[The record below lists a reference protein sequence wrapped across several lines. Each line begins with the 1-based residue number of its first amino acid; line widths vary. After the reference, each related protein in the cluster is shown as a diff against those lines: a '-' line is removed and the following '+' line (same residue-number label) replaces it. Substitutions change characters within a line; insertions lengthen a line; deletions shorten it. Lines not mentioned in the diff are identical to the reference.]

1 MSVTISGVG
10 AAVPNDP
17 IPNSEFAALGVDDE
31 WIASRTGVRQRHHL
45 RQEQTLAELALEA
58 SEKALAD
65 AGISA
70 EEIDFVLAATT
81 TADQVSPGLAP
92 VVAAGLGAPQVGA
105 VDLNAACSGFLYA
118 LDYAASKI
126 EQGSIDRAL
135 VIGADAMS
143 RLTNPEDAGTAVLF
157 ADGAGAAIVQAAPEV
172 SEGEYPYMCS
182 FGSDG
187 SQAQALYISD
197 STQQVVMDG
206 AEVYMAAVDAMS
218 EEITYVLDSCGID
231 PERIDQLVCHQANGR
246 IMAAV
251 ARRLR
256 WDSSKVLSY
265 IDRYGNTSAASIPIT
280 LAVGQ
285 QEGHVKPGDL
295 LALTAFGAGFTWGA
309 GVIGFKTTA

>member
-17 IPNSEFAALGVDDE
+17 IPNGEFAALGVDDE

-172 SEGEYPYMCS
+172 SEDEYPYMCS

-231 PERIDQLVCHQANGR
+231 P
-246 IMAAV
+246 
-251 ARRLR
+251 LR
-256 WDSSKVLSY
+256 VD
-265 IDRYGNTSAASIPIT
+265 
-280 LAVGQ
+280 
-285 QEGHVKPGDL
+285 
-295 LALTAFGAGFTWGA
+295 TA
-309 GVIGFKTTA
+309 

>member
-1 MSVTISGVG
+1 AESLGQMLSQ
-10 AAVPNDP
+10 
-17 IPNSEFAALGVDDE
+17 AL
-31 WIASRTGVRQRHHL
+31 S
-45 RQEQTLAELALEA
+45 
-58 SEKALAD
+58 
-65 AGISA
+65 
-70 EEIDFVLAATT
+70 
-81 TADQVSPGLAP
+81 
-92 VVAAGLGAPQVGA
+92 
-105 VDLNAACSGFLYA
+105 
-118 LDYAASKI
+118 
-126 EQGSIDRAL
+126 
-135 VIGADAMS
+135 
-143 RLTNPEDAGTAVLF
+143 
-157 ADGAGAAIVQAAPEV
+157 APEV
-172 SEGEYPYMCS
+172 SEDEYPYMCS

>member
-45 RQEQTLAELALEA
+45 CQEQTLAELALEA

-172 SEGEYPYMCS
+172 SEDEY
-182 FGSDG
+182 
-187 SQAQALYISD
+187 LY
-197 STQQVVMDG
+197 VFV
-206 AEVYMAAVDAMS
+206 
-218 EEITYVLDSCGID
+218 
-231 PERIDQLVCHQANGR
+231 RF
-246 IMAAV
+246 
-251 ARRLR
+251 RRQ
-256 WDSSKVLSY
+256 
-265 IDRYGNTSAASIPIT
+265 P
-280 LAVGQ
+280 
-285 QEGHVKPGDL
+285 
-295 LALTAFGAGFTWGA
+295 GAGT
-309 GVIGFKTTA
+309 VYL

>member
-1 MSVTISGVG
+1 MS
-10 AAVPNDP
+10 
-17 IPNSEFAALGVDDE
+17 
-31 WIASRTGVRQRHHL
+31 
-45 RQEQTLAELALEA
+45 EA
-58 SEKALAD
+58 NPLYV
-65 AGISA
+65 
-70 EEIDFVLAATT
+70 FV
-81 TADQVSPGLAP
+81 
-92 VVAAGLGAPQVGA
+92 
-105 VDLNAACSGFLYA
+105 
-118 LDYAASKI
+118 
-126 EQGSIDRAL
+126 
-135 VIGADAMS
+135 
-143 RLTNPEDAGTAVLF
+143 
-157 ADGAGAAIVQAAPEV
+157 
-172 SEGEYPYMCS
+172 
-182 FGSDG
+182 GSDG

-285 QEGHVKPGDL
+285 QEG
-295 LALTAFGAGFTWGA
+295 T
-309 GVIGFKTTA
+309 